1 MHEPRVAVIA
11 VKESLR
17 NTSGSVYAGWLTVM
31 ASIIGLALGP
41 STLLVFCFGTFV
53 TPLSHAFGWS
63 VASISVGATIL
74 TIMSTVTSVLQGQ
87 LVDRFGGRRLALISI
102 PAMSLGVAA
111 LSLLPASLAMFYAA
125 CVIIPL
131 AAVGTWPISYL
142 QITASWF
149 KQRLGLAMGLA
160 NTGIGIGAA
169 CLPPLATYLI
179 SHAGWRST
187 YAWLGA
193 GAFVLTWPVAIRFLR
208 ENRRAQVSAGEKG
221 YRPERRE
228 LSRTAFLPA
237 CRTRAFGLLL
247 LAFLLLGPASATA
260 IVHQSRVLLDLG
272 MSAARVGW
280 VQGLMGGALII
291 GRLATGW
298 LLDRVS
304 PSVVM
309 TACCLAASAAFALL
323 ALGAPYGTAYASAV
337 VIGFVVGAEFDV
349 LSVVVARYFGTAAF
363 GTIYGTIFAAF
374 QVSSAVSMTL
384 VGMARVHSGSYAP
397 ALWVVTATTMA
408 CALCFVMLHHARFPS
423 AEVQRG
429 QTKAAIQ

>member
-1 MHEPRVAVIA
+1 MHKPPVPAIA
-11 VKESLR
+11 AKESLR
-17 NTSGSVYAGWLTVM
+17 DASGSVYPGWLTVM

-111 LSLLPASLAMFYAA
+111 LSLLPANLAVFYAA

-149 KQRLGLAMGLA
+149 EKRLGLAMGLA
-160 NTGIGIGAA
+160 NSGIGIGAA

-179 SHAGWRST
+179 AHAGWRNT

-193 GAFVLTWPVAIRFLR
+193 GACALTWPVAIRFLR
-208 ENRRAQVSAGEKG
+208 ESQRAPAPAGEKES
-221 YRPERRE
+221 RPERQEFSRAAL
-228 LSRTAFLPA
+228 LSA
-237 CRTRAFGLLL
+237 CRTRAFGMLL

-272 MSAARVGW
+272 MSAAHVGW
-280 VQGLMGGALII
+280 VQGLMGGALIV
-291 GRLATGW
+291 GRLGTGW

-304 PSVVM
+304 PSIVM

-323 ALGAPYGTAYASAV
+323 AAGAPSGTAYASAV

-349 LSVVVARYFGTAAF
+349 LSVVVARYFGRVAF

-374 QVSSAVSMTL
+374 QVSSAVSMVL
-384 VGMARVHSGSYAP
+384 VGMARVHFGSYVP
-397 ALWVVTATTMA
+397 ALWAVTATTIA
-408 CALCFVMLHHARFPS
+408 CALCFVVLRYARFPS
-423 AEVQRG
+423 VGVQRG
-429 QTKAAIQ
+429 GTKAAIQ